1 MNSPH
6 RIKIKFFYQ
15 DDVPSAEQFL
25 PLFHRWIQEDR
36 LAEHLLLDVADYKH
50 VPNSLATLL
59 VAHEADLA
67 FDTEGGQAGFS
78 YIRKRAWPEGS
89 DSLDNRLEF
98 SLSQA
103 LNAVE
108 ALELEDLPKLD
119 LESLE
124 LRFLDRLAS
133 PETQEDIDT
142 IIEATQKVISQLYG
156 TKDIN
161 ICQLKEDKRRAFGLS
176 IKVKRPCE
184 EALAA

>member
-1 MNSPH
+1 MNTPQ
-6 RIKIKFFYQ
+6 RLKIKFFYQ
-15 DDVPSAEQFL
+15 DDVPAAEQFL

-67 FDTEGGQAGFS
+67 FDTEGDKPGFS
-78 YIRKRAWPEGS
+78 YIRKRAWPETQT
-89 DSLDNRLEF
+89 LDARLEF
-98 SLSQA
+98 SLAQA

-124 LRFLDRLAS
+124 IRFLDRLAI
-133 PETQEDIDT
+133 PDTQEELDT
-142 IIEATQKVISQLYG
+142 VLVATKKAVSQLYG
-156 TKDIN
+156 THDIS